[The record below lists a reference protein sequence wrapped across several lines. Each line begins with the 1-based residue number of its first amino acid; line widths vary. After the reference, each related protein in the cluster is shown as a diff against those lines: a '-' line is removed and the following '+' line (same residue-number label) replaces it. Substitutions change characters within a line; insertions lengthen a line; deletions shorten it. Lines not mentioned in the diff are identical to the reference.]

1 MKKRI
6 VFIAALLCG
15 MCFTTASA
23 QFKIGG
29 KKINVGKVVQAGSDA
44 AKAITLSDADI
55 AAMSKEY
62 MQWMDTHNPLTA
74 ADSEYGKRL
83 EKLTGHIKEVDGLK
97 VNFGVY
103 EVVDV
108 NAFACGDGSVR
119 ICAGLM
125 DIMTDDEVMAV
136 VGHEIGH
143 VIHTDSK
150 DAMKSAY
157 LRSAVKNAA
166 GAASSTVSK
175 LTDSEL
181 GAMAEADV
189 YKRQFVSSR
198 WISSGLGEVNGWC
211 IAINLPSSS
220 LHSNRGKST
229 THRHANVFLSRN
241 PN

>member
-1 MKKRI
+1 MR
-6 VFIAALLCG
+6 
-15 MCFTTASA
+15 
-23 QFKIGG
+23 
-29 KKINVGKVVQAGSDA
+29 NVLHDSIRTVQNRWKENQCSKVVQAGSDA

-181 GAMAEADV
+181 GAMAEALAGAQYSQKQESEADD
-189 YKRQFVSSR
+189 YGFEFSIKHNIDPYAMYNALNKLLGLSPRPPKSLNSR
-198 WISSGLGEVNGWC
+198 KC
-211 IAINLPSSS
+211 S
-220 LHSNRGKST
+220 LHT
-229 THRHANVFLSRN
+229 PIQPNV
-241 PN
+241 

>member
-1 MKKRI
+1 MKKQILIFAAI
-6 VFIAALLCG
+6 VCG
-15 MCFTTASA
+15 MTYTTTAYA

-29 KKINVGKVVQAGSDA
+29 KKINVGKVVQAGTDA

-62 MQWMDTHNPLTA
+62 MQWMDTHNPLTKP
-74 ADSEYGKRL
+74 DTEYGKRL

-103 EVVDV
+103 EVIDV

-181 GAMAEADV
+181 GAMAEALDP
-189 YKRQFVSSR
+189 YAMYNALNKLLELSAEAPKESKFQKMFSSHPDTAKRVARAKEKADEYMKNKQ
-198 WISSGLGEVNGWC
+198 
-211 IAINLPSSS
+211 
-220 LHSNRGKST
+220 
-229 THRHANVFLSRN
+229 
-241 PN
+241 